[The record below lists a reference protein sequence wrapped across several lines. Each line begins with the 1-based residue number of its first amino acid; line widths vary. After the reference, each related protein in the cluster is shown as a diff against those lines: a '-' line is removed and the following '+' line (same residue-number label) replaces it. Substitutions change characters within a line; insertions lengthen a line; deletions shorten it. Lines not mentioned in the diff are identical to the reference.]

1 MLDLT
6 KYQSIG
12 AALNDALAQFANE
25 VCLIEADR
33 EREKE
38 RLTYREFKERAHRLA
53 KALQGAR
60 FQAGERAAIIMT
72 NQSKR
77 LISPYAILYC
87 GGVLVALDYKLTPDE
102 LREPLKHS
110 SAAPL
115 HT

>member
-38 RLTYREFKERAHRLA
+38 RLT
-53 KALQGAR
+53 
-60 FQAGERAAIIMT
+60 
-72 NQSKR
+72 
-77 LISPYAILYC
+77 
-87 GGVLVALDYKLTPDE
+87 
-102 LREPLKHS
+102 
-110 SAAPL
+110 
-115 HT
+115 